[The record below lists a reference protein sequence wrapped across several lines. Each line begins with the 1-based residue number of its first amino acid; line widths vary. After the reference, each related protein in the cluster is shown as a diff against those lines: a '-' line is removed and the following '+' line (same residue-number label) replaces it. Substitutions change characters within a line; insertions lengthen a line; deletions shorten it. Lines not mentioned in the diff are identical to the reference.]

1 MAKKKNPPV
10 KSLWVANTKKKP
22 PVKSL
27 EEVMESVDNRLNEIH
42 SSDAVIA
49 NAEEKLEALGID
61 KHEEEAIAMAN
72 SSNTEQ
78 QSVPRERDWRVP
90 KSSAKKQSKE
100 TKDDDLDEFGN
111 FVEAQKRHG
120 IHSKI
125 QYATTSNISGTKDIY
140 MVGLTKENDAF
151 LFIYDHGHSAMMKFG
166 PKSLEELKWHIDDV
180 LVEMGLNSIGVRSQ
194 NEHKWRTSER
204 RKD

>member
-10 KSLWVANTKKKP
+10 KSLWVANTKKKKKP

-72 SSNTEQ
+72 SGKAEKQPS
-78 QSVPRERDWRVP
+78 PR
-90 KSSAKKQSKE
+90 KKQSKE

-125 QYATTSNISGTKDIY
+125 QYASTSNIAGTKDIY
-140 MVGLTKENDAF
+140 MVGLTKDNDAF
-151 LFIYDHGHSAMMKFG
+151 MFIYDHGHSAMMKFG
-166 PKSLEELKWHIDDV
+166 PKSLEELKWQIDDV
-180 LVEMGLNSIGVRSQ
+180 LVEMGLNSIGVRSE
-194 NEHKWRTSER
+194 NEHRWRSSQR

>member
-72 SSNTEQ
+72 SGKAEK
-78 QSVPRERDWRVP
+78 QSSPR
-90 KSSAKKQSKE
+90 KKQSKE

-111 FVEAQKRHG
+111 FVKAQKRHG

-125 QYATTSNISGTKDIY
+125 QYASTSNIAGTKDIY
-140 MVGLTKENDAF
+140 MVGLTKDNDAF
-151 LFIYDHGHSAMMKFG
+151 MFIYDHGHSAMMKFG
-166 PKSLEELKWHIDDV
+166 PKSLEELKWQIDDV
-180 LVEMGLNSIGVRSQ
+180 LVEMGLNSIGVRSE
-194 NEHKWRTSER
+194 NEHRWRSSQR

>member
-1 MAKKKNPPV
+1 MTK
-10 KSLWVANTKKKP
+10 KKKP
-22 PVKSL
+22 PVKSF

-72 SSNTEQ
+72 SNKKEK
-78 QSVPRERDWRVP
+78 QSSPR
-90 KSSAKKQSKE
+90 KKQSKE

-111 FVEAQKRHG
+111 FIEAQKRHG

-125 QYATTSNISGTKDIY
+125 QYASTSNIAGTKDIY
-140 MVGLTKENDAF
+140 MVGLTKDNDAF
-151 LFIYDHGHSAMMKFG
+151 MFIYDHGHSAMMKFG
-166 PKSLEELKWHIDDV
+166 PKSLEELKWQIDDV
-180 LVEMGLNSIGVRSQ
+180 LVEMGLNSIGVRSE
-194 NEHKWRTSER
+194 NEHKWRSSQR
-204 RKD
+204 RRD